1 MAFARMH
8 DVLNFRNVEFCVR
21 KELVRLLL
29 DPDFE
34 NMREKISQHQEI
46 KTQ

>member
-8 DVLNFRNVEFCVR
+8 GVLNFRNVEFCVR
-21 KELVRLLL
+21 KELVSLLL

-46 KTQ
+46 KMQ